1 MALYGRGSFNV
12 NTHVFPTFKYILPPN
27 KVDSRGTLSKL
38 KTAKAYLL
46 MLLVDQAKSSG
57 PRSQKHVRNR
67 GNRRLRKIKSKLCK
81 EEEN

>member
-1 MALYGRGSFNV
+1 MGEGALMLI
-12 NTHVFPTFKYILPPN
+12 NTYFLLLSTYFPPN
-27 KVDSRGTLSKL
+27 KVDSHGTLSKL

-46 MLLVDQAKSSG
+46 MLLVDQAKFSG

-67 GNRRLRKIKSKLCK
+67 GDRRPRKIRSKLCK